1 MIRLRSILIC
11 LLISISVSAQTK
23 SELETKRKIALEEI
37 TYVDNMIQETARKKS
52 AGINDIR
59 IIGNKL
65 TLRENVI
72 SGMKEEIQLLTD
84 RIEMN
89 GLAVSLMEK
98 DLETLKAEYAVAII
112 NSYKSRKGYPELLYI
127 FSARD
132 FNQGYKRMRY
142 IQQVASFRRSQAE
155 TISGLRKEISDVK
168 AKMEDDLA
176 NVSQLKTTEEKQKA
190 LLQSEQE
197 KKRRLVG
204 GLSTKEKQLKKE
216 LEDKKKVAQKIE
228 REISRLIEEERRKSV
243 STELTPEM
251 KLIGQNFI
259 ENKGRLP
266 WPVEKGIITS
276 KFGPQKHPVLNYVN
290 ENNIGIEITSYGR
303 TPVRAVFSGKIVTIF
318 AIQGANTS
326 IILKH
331 GKYFTVYQNLIN
343 VKVKQGD
350 MVNTKDEIA
359 EVYYETDNDN
369 RGILKFMIFMEREKA
384 EPEKLDP
391 ELWIA
396 KK

>member
-1 MIRLRSILIC
+1 MKRVEILFLFLLLSTSVFAQSRSD
-11 LLISISVSAQTK
+11 
-23 SELETKRKIALEEI
+23 LEERRKKTLEEI
-37 TYVDNMIQETARKKS
+37 SYVDNLIQETARQKS
-52 AGINDIR
+52 SGINDIR

-65 TLRENVI
+65 SLRENVI
-72 SGMKEEIQLLTD
+72 SGMREEISLLSE

-89 GLAVSLMEK
+89 ELAVNLMEK
-98 DLETLKAEYAVAII
+98 DLEFLKADYANAIV
-112 NSYKSRKGYPELLYI
+112 NAYKSGKGYPELLYI

-142 IQQVASFRRSQAE
+142 LQQVASFRRSQAE
-155 TISGLRKEISDVK
+155 TIAGLKKEISDVK

-176 NVSQLKTTEEKQKA
+176 NVSQLKSTEEKQKA

-197 KKRRLVG
+197 KKRKMVG

-228 REISRLIEEERRKSV
+228 AEISRLIEEERRKSV
-243 STELTPEM
+243 STDLTPEM
-251 KLIGQNFI
+251 KLIGQNFV

-303 TPVRAVFSGKIVTIF
+303 TPVRAVFNGKIVTIF

-350 MVNTKDEIA
+350 MVNTKSEIA
-359 EVYYETDNDN
+359 EVYYDSDNGN
-369 RGILKFMIFMEREKA
+369 KAILKFMIFMEREKA

>member
-1 MIRLRSILIC
+1 MKKARIILAC
-11 LLISISVSAQTK
+11 LIISSTLSAQTR
-23 SELETKRKIALEEI
+23 SELEARRKKTLEEI
-37 TYVDNMIQETARKKS
+37 VYVDNMIQETARQKS
-52 AGINDIR
+52 SGINDIR
-59 IIGNKL
+59 IIGNKVS
-65 TLRENVI
+65 LRENVI
-72 SGMKEEIQLLTD
+72 GGMREEIDLLTE
-84 RIEMN
+84 RIELN
-89 GLAVSLMEK
+89 ELAVNLMEK
-98 DLETLKAEYAVAII
+98 DLDILKSEYASAII
-112 NSYKSRKGYPELLYI
+112 NSYKSGKGYPELTYI
-127 FSARD
+127 FSAKD
-132 FNQGYKRMRY
+132 FNQGYKRMKY
-142 IQQVASFRRSQAE
+142 LKQVARFRRSQAE
-155 TISGLRKEISDVK
+155 TISGLKKEISDVK

-176 NVSQLKTTEEKQKA
+176 NVSQLKSNEEKQKLL
-190 LLQSEQE
+190 LLQEQE
-197 KKRRLVG
+197 RKRKMVNSLG
-204 GLSTKEKQLKKE
+204 SKERQLRKE

-228 REISRLIEEERRKSV
+228 AEIFRLIEEERKKSLK
-243 STELTPEM
+243 TDLTPEM
-251 KLIGQNFI
+251 KLIGQNFE

-303 TPVRAVFSGKIVTIF
+303 TPVRAVFKGQIVKIF

-350 MVNTKDEIA
+350 MIDTKDEIA
-359 EVYYETDNDN
+359 EVYYESDNGN
-369 RGILKFMIFMEREKA
+369 KAILKFMIFMEREKV
-384 EPEKLDP
+384 EPEKIDP

>member
-1 MIRLRSILIC
+1 MRRVKIIVIYFIFSSTVC
-11 LLISISVSAQTK
+11 AQTR
-23 SELETKRKIALEEI
+23 SDLEIKRKKTLEEI

-52 AGINDIR
+52 SGINDIR

-72 SGMKEEIQLLTD
+72 SGMREEIQLLTE

-89 GLAVSLMEK
+89 ELAVSLMEK
-98 DLETLKAEYAVAII
+98 DLEILKSEYAEAIV
-112 NSYKSRKGYPELLYI
+112 NSYKSGKGYPELMYI

-142 IQQVASFRRSQAE
+142 LQQVASFRRSQAE
-155 TISGLRKEISDVK
+155 TIAGLKNEISDVK
-168 AKMEDDLA
+168 AKMEEDLA
-176 NVSQLKTTEEKQKA
+176 NITQLKSNEEKQKS
-190 LLQSEQE
+190 LLQLEQE
-197 KKRRLVG
+197 KKKKMVG
-204 GLSTKEKQLKKE
+204 SLSSKEKQLRKE

-228 REISRLIEEERRKSV
+228 SEILRLIEEERKKSV

-251 KLIGQNFI
+251 KLIGQNFE
-259 ENKGRLP
+259 ENRGRLP

-290 ENNIGIEITSYGR
+290 ENNIGIEITSFGR
-303 TPVRAVFSGKIVTIF
+303 TPVRTVFKGQIAMIF

-326 IILKH
+326 VIIKH
-331 GKYFTVYQNLIN
+331 GRYFTVYQNLIN
-343 VKVKQGD
+343 VKVKKGD
-350 MVNTKDEIA
+350 IVNTKDEIA
-359 EVYYETDNDN
+359 EVYFETDNGN
-369 RGILKFMIFMEREKA
+369 KAILKFMIFMEKEKT

-391 ELWIA
+391 EIWIA
-396 KK
+396 KR